1 MDKKTF
7 IKTDTSGKILAVVTS
22 NDPTLVFDETEII
35 TDITKDKNRDK
46 LVENSKHFKFKS
58 KKVSEMTATEKK
70 KVDDDE
76 KSNQPINPVWEAVQ
90 KINDRLD
97 VIEKNLKIKVKG

>member
-1 MDKKTF
+1 MEKTF
-7 IKTDTSGKILAVVTS
+7 IKTDTDGKILAVITS
-22 NDPTLVFDETEII
+22 NDPTLVFDKTEIV
-35 TDITKDKNRDK
+35 TDISKDKNRDK
-46 LVENSKHFKFKS
+46 IVENSKHFKFKS

-76 KSNQPINPVWEAVQ
+76 KANQPVNPMWDALQ

-97 VIEKNLKIKVKG
+97 KIEKELKIKK